1 MLNKVILQV
10 NVTRD
15 VELRYTSS
23 GAAIAKVGMAVNDA
37 WKDKATGEKREEVC
51 FIDGTV
57 FGKSA
62 EIINQYVSKGSK
74 LLIVGKLKL
83 EQWQDQ
89 NGQKRQKHSIAIED
103 FNFLDSKQSGGQ
115 DRHNQQKSNGYQPQE
130 DEYQDSI
137 PF

>member
-15 VELRYTSS
+15 IELRYTGS
-23 GAAIAKVGMAVNDA
+23 GSAIAKVGMAVNDT
-37 WKDKATGEKREEVC
+37 WKDKSTGEKREEVC
-51 FIDGTV
+51 YIDGTV

-89 NGQKRQKHSIAIED
+89 NGQKRQKHSIAIEE